1 MMQADGLVQEWA
13 HVPSSRGGEGDPV
26 RPWRCNARQVHVC
39 RFDLRHHMP
48 QSSTSNRH
56 MRTCSGTT
64 SIVLRSHSA
73 ESWLAATSASMF
85 AR

>member
-1 MMQADGLVQEWA
+1 MVQEWA
-13 HVPSSRGGEGDPV
+13 HVPSSEG
-26 RPWRCNARQVHVC
+26 ARETLCVLGDATPDMFMYVALIFIR
-39 RFDLRHHMP
+39 RFRHHMP